1 MKFKAIIFD
10 MDGTIIDTSSIWR
23 QATIDLV
30 NSKGGIS
37 CPDTFARL
45 EEKFHGLA
53 LRETCT
59 IIKETMNLEDEVRHL
74 IDQKLKI
81 ARELHKKHLK
91 FIEGFQDF
99 HKKVVAKGLKHG
111 IATNAD
117 DSTLALSCE
126 ILLLNN
132 FFGEHVYG
140 ISYVDN
146 ICKPHPAIY
155 LYVANKLGVNP
166 SECIAIEDSAH
177 GIKSAQAAGMFCIG
191 LNTLKN
197 YNQVKEAD
205 LIVESYYDIDLD
217 KIL

>member
-23 QATIDLV
+23 QATIDLI

-37 CPDTFARL
+37 CPDTFSRL

-59 IIKETMNLEDEVRHL
+59 IIKETMNLEDEVRNL

-81 ARELHKKHLK
+81 ARELHQKHLK

-99 HKKVVAKGLKHG
+99 HKKVVDKGLKHG

-132 FFGEHVYG
+132 FQLR
-140 ISYVDN
+140 YV
-146 ICKPHPAIY
+146 CLPKYYQLQTAPVPA
-155 LYVANKLGVNP
+155 
-166 SECIAIEDSAH
+166 
-177 GIKSAQAAGMFCIG
+177 
-191 LNTLKN
+191 
-197 YNQVKEAD
+197 
-205 LIVESYYDIDLD
+205 
-217 KIL
+217 